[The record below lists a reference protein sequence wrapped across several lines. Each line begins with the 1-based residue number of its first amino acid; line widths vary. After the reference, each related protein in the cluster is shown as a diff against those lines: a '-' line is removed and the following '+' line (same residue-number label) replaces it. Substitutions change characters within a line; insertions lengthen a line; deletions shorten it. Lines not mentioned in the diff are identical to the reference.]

1 MGVDIREAE
10 NSDIPNVASFLAN
23 TMYSGTVPVGQ
34 RKELT
39 RLEQQDLVERYS
51 EKLGKRVF
59 PSVLLLLEVNNKL
72 AGCVGLDCQYLDK
85 QSRQL
90 RKIQYYEE
98 QNPQMEVAIVLAN
111 LAVSPDQRK
120 KGYGRLLL
128 KSCEAY
134 AEEWGFKE
142 IHLLVN
148 ADNTPAQKLY
158 LSQGYKLL
166 YTDNCGTFVASSPT
180 GLKTQQCTNLCYVK
194 KIGKRK
200 ESNNGFSG
208 FIAKLF
214 GEKDILESFSAFGH
228 VTNVRIKRSS
238 ENKKHLLYGFVEYAS
253 AAEAVQAMQSM
264 NG

>member
-51 EKLGKRVF
+51 EKLGRRVF
-59 PSVLLLLEVNNKL
+59 PSVLLLLE
-72 AGCVGLDCQYLDK
+72 YLDK

-148 ADNTPAQKLY
+148 ADNAPAQKLY

-200 ESNNGFSG
+200 ESKNGLSG
-208 FIAKLF
+208 FISKLF
-214 GEKDILESFSAFGH
+214 GGA
-228 VTNVRIKRSS
+228 
-238 ENKKHLLYGFVEYAS
+238 
-253 AAEAVQAMQSM
+253 
-264 NG
+264 